1 MVNGVQTF
9 HIFST
14 TDQAEHARMK
24 RPLAKFFSVGH
35 VLALEPH
42 MDTVVNDLIGHID
55 KRFVNPKKNCNLGEW
70 VAFCKSPRAAT
81 PPLSRQPLSL
91 TLDPS
96 QTHGTSSG
104 P

>member
-42 MDTVVNDLIGHID
+42 MDTVVKDLIGHID
-55 KRFVNPKKNCNLGEW
+55 KRFVNPKKNCDLGEW
-70 VAFCKSPRAAT
+70 VAFCKPPRTTA
-81 PPLSRQPLSL
+81 PLSRQRPSL
-91 TLDPS
+91 TLDRC
-96 QTHGTSSG
+96 QTHGTSSA